1 MMNIPTGRYVCM
13 VRVKDP
19 EKVRAD
25 LLASGLALGSEV
37 GLPSV
42 SVDNVAKGAGVTKGA
57 LFHHFPSKR
66 ALVEAVFD
74 EMLGQLEKD
83 LEPLMAA
90 DPHAYGR
97 FTRAYLQIA
106 LRDSRS
112 LGDPILW
119 RSCVADAGLSARW
132 DRWLKRRL
140 DELNELERAPALE
153 AVRLA
158 ADGLWLG
165 MTTGYQMADP
175 SGLADLLQA
184 MTMPT
189 NTL

>member
-1 MMNIPTGRYVCM
+1 M

-25 LLASGLALGSEV
+25 LLASGLALGAEV

-57 LFHHFPSKR
+57 LFHHFPTKR

-74 EMLGQLEKD
+74 EMLAQLEKD
-83 LEPLMAA
+83 LQPLMAA
-90 DPHAYGR
+90 DPYAYGR
-97 FTRAYLQIA
+97 FTRAYLHIA
-106 LRDSRS
+106 LRDSRAP
-112 LGDPILW
+112 GDTTLW
-119 RSCVADAGLSARW
+119 RSCVADAALSARW
-132 DRWLKRRL
+132 DRWLSLRL
-140 DELNELERAPALE
+140 DELGALERAPALE

-165 MTTGYQMADP
+165 ITTGYQLVDP
-175 SGLADLLQA
+175 SGVADLLQG
-184 MTMPT
+184 MTMPA
-189 NTL
+189 NHI